1 MELYQNFGTAAPPVP
16 KFGTAAPPVAAA
28 LAAADACAVIDY
40 MYVYMTEFV
49 LIFTTVAHILL
60 QLY

>member
-28 LAAADACAVIDY
+28 LAAADACA
-40 MYVYMTEFV
+40 EFV